1 MENKKIPKNKNYY
14 FTDRIETWNKEKI
27 CERNTIKSNN
37 LSTVSTMKDMSID
50 RVKIPVETY
59 YFSRNLDHI
68 LFEENNLTD
77 EEKREY
83 ARKFSME
90 YDACEENFIS
100 FIYKHLPNGNSSYLS
115 SWKFIKSDNHS
126 LFIYKHLPN
135 GNSSYLSSWKFI
147 KSDNHSLERFSNLF
161 CIFKTHESQIC
172 PLAQQEV
179 HLLTG
184 STSNLAKISE

>member
-126 LFIYKHLPN
+126 L
-135 GNSSYLSSWKFI
+135 
-147 KSDNHSLERFSNLF
+147 ERFSNLF